1 MGESQAF
8 PWEGGASRSELN
20 EMIACGNHTL
30 KCDGAERSEADEVET
45 SSYIPSPFYPSS
57 LNLIRPAGHLPLP
70 GEGLGVSLSGY
81 TFNYCFALSID
92 NRRNDYGH
100 FLPDRGGSRAAVY

>member
-1 MGESQAF
+1 MHLEKTGNLTGESQAF

-30 KCDGAERSEADEVET
+30 KRDGTERSEADEVET
-45 SSYIPSPFYPSS
+45 SSYTPTPFYPSG

-81 TFNYCFALSID
+81 TFNY
-92 NRRNDYGH
+92 
-100 FLPDRGGSRAAVY
+100 